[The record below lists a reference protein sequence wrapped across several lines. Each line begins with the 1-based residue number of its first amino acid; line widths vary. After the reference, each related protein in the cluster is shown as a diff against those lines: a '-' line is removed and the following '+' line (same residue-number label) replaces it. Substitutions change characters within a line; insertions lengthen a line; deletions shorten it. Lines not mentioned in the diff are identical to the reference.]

1 MDMIMENMAGGITKL
16 VLRGR
21 FDTTSAVAVEL
32 PFNEIATQH
41 PKVIVDLSAV
51 SFLSSYGIRLLLIG
65 AKTVHG
71 SGGKLVIICP
81 DKNVLKVLNTAGT
94 DALIPIFET
103 DTAAAKALET

>member
-1 MDMIMENMAGGITKL
+1 MDMIVEKMAGGVTKL

-32 PFNEIATQH
+32 PFNEIATQNR
-41 PKVIVDLSAV
+41 KVIVDLSAV
-51 SFLSSYGIRLLLIG
+51 SFLSSYGIRLLLVG
-65 AKTVHG
+65 AKAVNG
-71 SGGKLVIICP
+71 CGGKLAIVCP

-103 DTAAAKALET
+103 DTAAADALRA

>member
-1 MDMIMENMAGGITKL
+1 MDMIVEHMAGDITKL

-51 SFLSSYGIRLLLIG
+51 SFLSSYGIRLLLVG
-65 AKTVHG
+65 AKAVHG
-71 SGGKLVIICP
+71 SGGKLVMVCH

-94 DALIPIFET
+94 DALISIFET

>member
-1 MDMIMENMAGGITKL
+1 MDMIVENMTGGVTKL

-41 PKVIVDLSAV
+41 RKVIVDLSAV
-51 SFLSSYGIRLLLIG
+51 SFLSSYGIRLLLVG
-65 AKTVHG
+65 AKAVQG
-71 SGGKLVIICP
+71 SAGKLAIVCP